1 METQYELACRACRPE
16 KDPHHADCRRCFFVQ
31 TPPSLSNEFYR
42 DAVQPYTY
50 IAAVFLFISYVIGL
64 LFTLRTHAAV
74 IWQVPPVHA
83 PAQPAPHPVAE
94 PVRGSSSRGHDGI
107 GNQQSY
113 GATAG
118 TSTSG
123 SLRDNVMFKRILGQS
138 LDNFGLRVDGA
149 GSSAHSQNRGSTL
162 HVVPPRSADDFVT
175 PPTAAGPLDTP
186 GPHGLFTEENAEF
199 VRSMAEIAAVTT
211 TAAYQD
217 FQRHGMGRKNS
228 ATPARPPVHSIPA
241 VEEDIAA
248 VPDAGHGGHDAPNW
262 SRAKSSIILL
272 GATVLYAIIA
282 EILVDTVDVV
292 LDNLVIDEKF
302 LGMTLF
308 ALVPNTTEFLVT
320 LSVRFRYFFR
330 FLMWLRMQSHLQ

>member
-1 METQYELACRACRPE
+1 MT
-16 KDPHHADCRRCFFVQ
+16 
-31 TPPSLSNEFYR
+31 
-42 DAVQPYTY
+42 
-50 IAAVFLFISYVIGL
+50 GL
-64 LFTLRTHAAV
+64 WFTLRTHAAV
-74 IWQVPPVHA
+74 IWHSVPPAHP
-83 PAQPAPHPVAE
+83 PAHPALPPVAE

-113 GATAG
+113 GTTTGA
-118 TSTSG
+118 STSG

-138 LDNFGLRVDGA
+138 LDNFGLRVDGT

-175 PPTAAGPLDTP
+175 PPTAAGLLDTS
-186 GPHGLFTEENAEF
+186 GSRGLFTEENADF

-217 FQRHGMGRKNS
+217 FQRHGMGRKSS
-228 ATPARPPVHSIPA
+228 ATPARPPLHSMPA
-241 VEEDIAA
+241 AEEDIAA

-272 GATVLYAIIA
+272 GATVLYAVIA

-292 LDNLVIDEKF
+292 LENLDIDEKF

-308 ALVPNTTEFLVT
+308 ALVPNTTEFLVI
-320 LSVRFRYFFR
+320 LSVRFCY
-330 FLMWLRMQSHLQ
+330 LSGS